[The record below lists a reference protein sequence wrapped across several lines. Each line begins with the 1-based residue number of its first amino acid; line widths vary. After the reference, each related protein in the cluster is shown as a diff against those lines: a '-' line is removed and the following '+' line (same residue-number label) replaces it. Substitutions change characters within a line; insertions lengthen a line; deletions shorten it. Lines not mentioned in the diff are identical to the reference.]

1 MLFRSLYESV
11 DNLWSTLFMTGYL
24 TQRGEA
30 NGNRYYLVVPNREI
44 RNIITEHIL
53 ELFKDNVEKDGQM
66 VNEFCNALLQGKPE
80 KVEQIFTEYMKKT
93 ISVRDTFVRKP
104 TKENFYHGILLG
116 ILSFK
121 GGWMVSSNKESGDGY
136 SDILIRIDD
145 VNIGIV
151 IEIKYAQDGKEEA
164 ECKEALRQI
173 IDKHYTEALERDGI
187 HKIMKYGI
195 ACNVKR
201 CRVMLET
208 IE

>member
-1 MLFRSLYESV
+1 
-11 DNLWSTLFMTGYL
+11 
-24 TQRGEA
+24 
-30 NGNRYYLVVPNREI
+30 
-44 RNIITEHIL
+44 
-53 ELFKDNVEKDGQM
+53 
-66 VNEFCNALLQGKPE
+66 
-80 KVEQIFTEYMKKT
+80 
-93 ISVRDTFVRKP
+93 
-104 TKENFYHGILLG
+104 
-116 ILSFK
+116 
-121 GGWMVSSNKESGDGY
+121 MVSSNKESGDGY

-151 IEIKYAQDGKEEA
+151 IEIKYAQDGKEEE

>member
-1 MLFRSLYESV
+1 
-11 DNLWSTLFMTGYL
+11 
-24 TQRGEA
+24 
-30 NGNRYYLVVPNREI
+30 
-44 RNIITEHIL
+44 
-53 ELFKDNVEKDGQM
+53 
-66 VNEFCNALLQGKPE
+66 
-80 KVEQIFTEYMKKT
+80 
-93 ISVRDTFVRKP
+93 
-104 TKENFYHGILLG
+104 
-116 ILSFK
+116 
-121 GGWMVSSNKESGDGY
+121 MVSSNKESGDGY

-173 IDKHYTEALERDGI
+173 IDEHYTEALERDGI